1 MFVSLFSDMQHYNEN
16 NSITHYKL
24 PSNRHDHE
32 ELILQGRM
40 SSYRSGTWFN
50 LNGPHD
56 VLMAEARIV
65 TPAGVHNI
73 TLLDN
78 LRHVGT
84 FREWHHKSHKP
95 TKMEKKLID
104 GWKVANRKPGNSNW
118 CIRSHRNIREGNTCT
133 GLPRPVVDLS
143 DPPRSG
149 RDLNRQKSVFL
160 PPTHI
165 LPRGRGPR
173 MQAQASRRRYCPILP
188 KSSPVYPQPS
198 SSTYHLKAENNPVA
212 TVQLHPAPVKVEDSA
227 FFMPGPEAIT
237 VAPDANC
244 PVHSESA
251 QATKATQ
258 VTENALGAT
267 AKSSEQQE
275 MEKIKYKVEKSLVQ
289 MARMSR
295 QNEELL
301 KIFLCKEEME
311 KEAEKLKELGIL
323 KASPWMAR
331 ELPVESC
338 SVYAH
343 IVQQDPAIV
352 GANYQVPSP
361 SSSVHS
367 SIPSLETPFK
377 GLYEDSDSDCVIT
390 GYTPPK
396 KRNVVVKTEPSDS
409 VFQIAKGTENLLL

>member
-16 NSITHYKL
+16 NSITHFKL

-84 FREWHHKSHKP
+84 FREWHPRSHKP
-95 TKMEKKLID
+95 NQMEKKLID
-104 GWKVANRKPGNSNW
+104 GWKVANRKQGNSAFCN
-118 CIRSHRNIREGNTCT
+118 RSHRNMKEGNTCT

-143 DPPRSG
+143 DPPRVG
-149 RDLNRQKSVFL
+149 RGLNRIKNSFL
-160 PPTHI
+160 PNPI
-165 LPRGRGPR
+165 PSVRGRGPR
-173 MQAQASRRRYCPILP
+173 KQASRRYCPILP
-188 KSSPVYPQPS
+188 KPNNIYPKPS
-198 SSTYHLKAENNPVA
+198 SSTFHFQAVKDNPLA

-227 FFMPGPEAIT
+227 FYMPGPEAIT
-237 VAPDANC
+237 VTTDANC
-244 PVHSESA
+244 PVHGDSA

-275 MEKIKYKVEKSLVQ
+275 MEKIKYEVEKSLVQ

-331 ELPVESC
+331 ELPVES
-338 SVYAH
+338 SPVYAH
-343 IVQQDPAIV
+343 IAQQDPAII

-367 SIPSLETPFK
+367 SVPSLETPFK

-409 VFQIAKGTENLLL
+409 VSQIAKGTENLLL

>member
-16 NSITHYKL
+16 NSITHFKL

-84 FREWHHKSHKP
+84 FREWHPRSHKP
-95 TKMEKKLID
+95 NQMEKKLID
-104 GWKVANRKPGNSNW
+104 GWKVANRKQGNSAFCN
-118 CIRSHRNIREGNTCT
+118 RSHRNMKEGNTCT

-143 DPPRSG
+143 DPPRVG
-149 RDLNRQKSVFL
+149 RGLNRIKNSFL
-160 PPTHI
+160 PNPI
-165 LPRGRGPR
+165 PSVRGRGPR
-173 MQAQASRRRYCPILP
+173 KQASRRYCPILP
-188 KSSPVYPQPS
+188 KPNNIYPKPS
-198 SSTYHLKAENNPVA
+198 SSTFHFQAVKDNPLA

-227 FFMPGPEAIT
+227 FYMPGPEAIT
-237 VAPDANC
+237 VTTDANC
-244 PVHSESA
+244 PVHGDNA

-275 MEKIKYKVEKSLVQ
+275 MEKIKYEVEKSLVQ

-331 ELPVESC
+331 ELPVKS
-338 SVYAH
+338 SPVYAH
-343 IVQQDPAIV
+343 IAQQDPAII

-409 VFQIAKGTENLLL
+409 VSQIAKGTENLLL

>member
-16 NSITHYKL
+16 NSITHFKL

-56 VLMAEARIV
+56 VLMAEVRIV
-65 TPAGVHNI
+65 TPAGEHFI

-84 FREWHHKSHKP
+84 FREWHPRSHKP
-95 TKMEKKLID
+95 NQMEKKLID
-104 GWKVANRKPGNSNW
+104 GWKVANRKPGNSAM
-118 CIRSHRNIREGNTCT
+118 CTRSHRNMREGNTCT

-143 DPPRSG
+143 DPPRVG
-149 RDLNRQKSVFL
+149 RGLNRVKSSFMPIPI
-160 PPTHI
+160 PPV
-165 LPRGRGPR
+165 RGRGPR
-173 MQAQASRRRYCPILP
+173 KQASRRYCPILP
-188 KSSPVYPQPS
+188 KPNNIYPKPS
-198 SSTYHLKAENNPVA
+198 SSTFHFQAVKDNPLA

-237 VAPDANC
+237 VTTDANC
-244 PVHSESA
+244 PMHGDSA

-275 MEKIKYKVEKSLVQ
+275 MEKVKYEVEKNLVQ

-311 KEAEKLKELGIL
+311 KEAAKLKELGIL

-331 ELPVESC
+331 ELPVES
-338 SVYAH
+338 SPVYAH
-343 IVQQDPAIV
+343 IAQQDPAIV

-361 SSSVHS
+361 SSSVPS
-367 SIPSLETPFK
+367 SVPSLETPFK

-396 KRNVVVKTEPSDS
+396 KRNVVVKAEPSDS
-409 VFQIAKGTENLLL
+409 ISQIAKGTENLLL

>member
-16 NSITHYKL
+16 NSITHFRL

-84 FREWHHKSHKP
+84 FREWHSRSHKP
-95 TKMEKKLID
+95 TQMEKKLID
-104 GWKVANRKPGNSNW
+104 GWKVANRKPGNSAS
-118 CIRSHRNIREGNTCT
+118 CSRSHRNMREGNTCT

-143 DPPRSG
+143 DPPRVG
-149 RDLNRQKSVFL
+149 RGLNRNKSPFMPIPIPSV
-160 PPTHI
+160 
-165 LPRGRGPR
+165 RGRGPR
-173 MQAQASRRRYCPILP
+173 KQASRRYCPILP
-188 KSSPVYPQPS
+188 KPNNTYPKPS
-198 SSTYHLKAENNPVA
+198 SSTFHYQAVKDNPIA

-227 FFMPGPEAIT
+227 FYMPGPEAIT
-237 VAPDANC
+237 VTTDANC
-244 PVHSESA
+244 PVHGDSA

-275 MEKIKYKVEKSLVQ
+275 MEKIKYEVEKNLVQ

-311 KEAEKLKELGIL
+311 REAAKLKELGIL

-331 ELPVESC
+331 ELPVES
-338 SVYAH
+338 SPVYAH
-343 IVQQDPAIV
+343 IAQQDPAIV

-361 SSSVHS
+361 SSSVPS
-367 SIPSLETPFK
+367 SLPSLETPFK
-377 GLYEDSDSDCVIT
+377 SLYEDSDSDCFIT

-396 KRNVVVKTEPSDS
+396 KRNVVVKAEPSDS
-409 VFQIAKGTENLLL
+409 VSQIAKGTENLLL

>member
-16 NSITHYKL
+16 NSITHFKL

-56 VLMAEARIV
+56 VLMAEVRIV
-65 TPAGVHNI
+65 TPAGEHFI

-84 FREWHHKSHKP
+84 FREWHPRSHKP
-95 TKMEKKLID
+95 NHMEKKLID
-104 GWKVANRKPGNSNW
+104 GWKVANRKPGNSAM
-118 CIRSHRNIREGNTCT
+118 CPRSHRNMREGNTCT

-143 DPPRSG
+143 DPPRVG
-149 RDLNRQKSVFL
+149 RGLNRKNSSFMPIPIPSV
-160 PPTHI
+160 
-165 LPRGRGPR
+165 RGRGPR
-173 MQAQASRRRYCPILP
+173 KQASRRYCPILP
-188 KSSPVYPQPS
+188 KPNNTHLKPS
-198 SSTYHLKAENNPVA
+198 SSTFHFQAVEDNPVA

-227 FFMPGPEAIT
+227 FYMPGPEAIT
-237 VAPDANC
+237 VATDANC
-244 PVHSESA
+244 PVHGDSA

-267 AKSSEQQE
+267 TKSSEQQE
-275 MEKIKYKVEKSLVQ
+275 IEKIKDEVEKNLVQ

-311 KEAEKLKELGIL
+311 KEAAKLKELGIL
-323 KASPWMAR
+323 KASPWIGR
-331 ELPVESC
+331 ELPMETRP
-338 SVYAH
+338 VYGDL
-343 IVQQDPAIV
+343 VLQDPSIIDV
-352 GANYQVPSP
+352 NYQVPSP
-361 SSSVHS
+361 SSSVPS
-367 SIPSLETPFK
+367 SVPSLETPFK

-396 KRNVVVKTEPSDS
+396 KRNVVVKAEPSDS
-409 VFQIAKGTENLLL
+409 VPQIAKGTENLLL

>member
-1 MFVSLFSDMQHYNEN
+1 MFVSLFPDMQHYNEN
-16 NSITHYKL
+16 NSITHFKL
-24 PSNRHDHE
+24 TPDRHDHE

-40 SSYRSGTWFN
+40 SSYRSGTWLN

-56 VLMAEARIV
+56 VLMAEVRLM
-65 TPAGVHNI
+65 TPAGTHNI

-78 LRHVGT
+78 RRHVGT
-84 FREWHHKSHKP
+84 FREWHPKSHKP
-95 TKMEKKLID
+95 TQMEKKLID
-104 GWKVANRKPGNSNW
+104 GWKIANRKPTSSDW
-118 CIRSHRNIREGNTCT
+118 CNRSHRNIREGKTCT

-143 DPPRSG
+143 DPPRVG
-149 RDLNRQKSVFL
+149 RGLNRNKSVFM
-160 PPTHI
+160 PTPT
-165 LPRGRGPR
+165 LVTRGRGPR
-173 MQAQASRRRYCPILP
+173 NQASRRYCPILP
-188 KSSPVYPQPS
+188 KPDNTHPKPS
-198 SSTYHLKAENNPVA
+198 SSIFHLQAVKDNPVA

-237 VAPDANC
+237 VTTDANC
-244 PVHSESA
+244 PVHGDSA

-275 MEKIKYKVEKSLVQ
+275 MEKITYEVEKNLVQ

-311 KEAEKLKELGIL
+311 REATRLKELGIL
-323 KASPWMAR
+323 KASLWMAR
-331 ELPVESC
+331 ELPLES
-338 SVYAH
+338 SPVHAH
-343 IVQQDPAIV
+343 IAQQDPAII

-361 SSSVHS
+361 SSSVPS
-367 SIPSLETPFK
+367 SLPSLETPFQ

-396 KRNVVVKTEPSDS
+396 KRNVVVKAEPSDEVS
-409 VFQIAKGTENLLL
+409 QIAKGTENLLL

>member
-16 NSITHYKL
+16 NSITHFKL

-50 LNGPHD
+50 LTGPHD
-56 VLMAEARIV
+56 VLMAEVRIV
-65 TPAGVHNI
+65 TPAGEHFL

-78 LRHVGT
+78 MRHVGT
-84 FREWHHKSHKP
+84 FREWHPRSHKP
-95 TKMEKKLID
+95 NQMEKKLID
-104 GWKVANRKPGNSNW
+104 GWKVANRKPGNSAM
-118 CIRSHRNIREGNTCT
+118 CTRSHRNIKEGNTCT

-143 DPPRSG
+143 DPPRVGRGLNRNKSSFMPAPIPSVRG
-149 RDLNRQKSVFL
+149 RD
-160 PPTHI
+160 
-165 LPRGRGPR
+165 PRK
-173 MQAQASRRRYCPILP
+173 QASRRYCPILP
-188 KSSPVYPQPS
+188 KPNNIYPKPS
-198 SSTYHLKAENNPVA
+198 SSTFHFQAVKDNPLA

-227 FFMPGPEAIT
+227 FYMPGPEAIT
-237 VAPDANC
+237 VTTDANC
-244 PVHSESA
+244 PVHGDSA

-275 MEKIKYKVEKSLVQ
+275 MEKIKYEVEKSLVQ

-331 ELPVESC
+331 ELPVESS

-343 IVQQDPAIV
+343 IAQQDPAIV

-409 VFQIAKGTENLLL
+409 VSQIAKGTENLLL